1 LNDVAKQLA
10 DIERGL
16 VDIITRDELVEK
28 LERYERDGTPL
39 KIKVGFDPSAPD
51 IHIGHAVAL
60 RKMRQL
66 QDLGHDVY
74 CVIGDFTGQIGDPSG
89 RSQTRPQLSRE
100 EVEANAQTYKQ
111 QVTKILD
118 PERLKLVYNS
128 EWFSPLSFDAVIDIA
143 SRYTVARLLE
153 RDDFNKRFTEQQPIT
168 LLELFY
174 PLVQAYD
181 SVAIEA
187 DIEMGG
193 TDQTFNMLVGRDLQ
207 RSYGQ
212 EPQVVLTTPLLV
224 GLDGEQKMSKS
235 LGNYIGID
243 EEPREI
249 FGKTMSISDEMMW
262 EYLELCTDVPLDDIG
277 RMRNEVETG
286 NQHPKDAK
294 KSLATELVAMYHNNE
309 AAARAE
315 QEFEAVFVNKQLPDD
330 IPVFELPA
338 SELKDGGIWVARL
351 LVLTGMASSNGE
363 ARRLITGGG
372 VRLNGETVDDASLDI
387 QPEDGMILQV
397 GKRRF
402 MKVVFGS

>member
-1 LNDVAKQLA
+1 MNDVAKQLA
-10 DIERGL
+10 GIERGL
-16 VDIITRDELVEK
+16 IDIITRDELVERLK
-28 LERYERDGTPL
+28 RYKRDGKPL

-60 RKMRQL
+60 RKMRQF

-89 RSQTRPQLSRE
+89 RSQTRPKLSRE

-128 EWFSPLSFDAVIDIA
+128 EWFSPLPFSAVIDVA

-153 RDDFNKRFTEQQPIT
+153 RDDFSERFAEQQPIT

-181 SVAIEA
+181 SVALKA

-224 GLDGEQKMSKS
+224 GLDGKQKMSKS
-235 LGNYIGID
+235 LDNYIGID

-249 FGKTMSISDEMMW
+249 YGKAMSISDDMMW
-262 EYLELCTDVPLDDIG
+262 QYLELCTDVPLDDIA
-277 RMRNEVETG
+277 RMRDEVETG

-294 KSLATELVAMYHNNE
+294 KRLATELVAMYHNNE

-315 QEFEAVFVNKQLPDD
+315 QEFEAVFVNKQLPDE

-338 SELKDGGIWVARL
+338 TELKNGGIWVARL

-387 QPEDGMILQV
+387 QPGDGMILQV

-402 MKVVFGS
+402 VKLVHGS